1 MDSDKTIILRAF
13 NKLFFEF
20 IDDIISVY
28 PDNVEMLTARE
39 SFAMFKKLNPTSI
52 VKVWY
57 SGVYSKYK
65 SEIDE
70 GNLNFFTE
78 KDYSV
83 DLNSSNV
90 NNSQS
95 VLNMIDK
102 VRAPIKNMNEQNG
115 PQVTKY
121 IQGLSKLSS
130 VYAAFP

>member
-1 MDSDKTIILRAF
+1 MDSDKSTVLRAF

-52 VKVWY
+52 VKVWF

-102 VRAPIKNMNEQNG
+102 SGLYLHMREHQGCGYHRQIPIVGRRHYPNFSIA
-115 PQVTKY
+115 V
-121 IQGLSKLSS
+121 
-130 VYAAFP
+130 